1 MKILTQI
8 ICSFIVVLFLG
19 WIERKS
25 ELAALII
32 GSIMVI
38 VLLILCVLELL
49 GVISF

>member
-1 MKILTQI
+1 MKILIQI

-19 WIERKS
+19 WIERKN
-25 ELAALII
+25 ELAAFII

-49 GVISF
+49 VVISF

>member
-1 MKILTQI
+1 MKILTKI

-25 ELAALII
+25 ELTAFII
-32 GSIMVI
+32 GSIMFI